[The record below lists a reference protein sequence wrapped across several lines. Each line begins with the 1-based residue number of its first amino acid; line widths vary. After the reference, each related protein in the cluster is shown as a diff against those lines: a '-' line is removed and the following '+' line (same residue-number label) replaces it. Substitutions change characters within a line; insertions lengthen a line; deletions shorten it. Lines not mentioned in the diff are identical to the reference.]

1 MLQLSASVIKTSHE
15 APRRREIYLVASDP
29 TVGHEIQKTR
39 PAVIIQNNISNEHS
53 PITIVAAISSQFS
66 TPPHPREVLLPSGGK
81 TGLTLPSAAVLNQ
94 IRSIDR
100 ARLQKRL
107 GIVDAATMQRIDEAL
122 KISLALV
129 AF

>member
-1 MLQLSASVIKTSHE
+1 MTF
-15 APRRREIYLVASDP
+15 PRRDEIYLVSFDP
-29 TVGHEIQKTR
+29 TVGHEIKKTR

-53 PITIVAAISSQFS
+53 PITIVAAISSQFGN
-66 TPPHPREVLLPSGGK
+66 PPHPREVLLAGDGK
-81 TGLTLPSAAVLNQ
+81 TGLSMSSAVILNQ

-107 GIVDAATMQRIDEAL
+107 GVVDAATMRRIDDAL
-122 KISLALV
+122 KISLGLV